1 MENRSVTR
9 FRVDN
14 QKVIADPVNPK
25 VVSDSVNYLIIELT
39 FSEHW
44 DNTYRAVIFRYGNFK
59 ELVGLSDDGISVSVP
74 SEVIHP
80 NNFYFMVVGYD
91 MKTQK
96 TKITSETAS
105 IAVEGT
111 IDPGGVVIRDPSVV
125 SNDGTVGTNRL
136 SDGSTDVTI
145 SRTKIEFDSATKQ
158 LILIGRNLKPLSST
172 ELPVYTSEEV
182 DKLLKKEQ
190 ESERKAHSALG
201 NSISEETT
209 RATSAE
215 SALGERIQS
224 DENECRNATSVLTQK
239 HSENLSKINSLLV
252 PEQKPG
258 IDPADSICITGNGL
272 PQKVKVGSAIISN
285 ADLDAVL
292 I

>member
-1 MENRSVTR
+1 MENRSVLR

-14 QKVIADPVNPK
+14 QKVIANPDNPK

-44 DNTYRAVIFRYGNFK
+44 GSTYRTVIFQYGNFK
-59 ELVGLSDDGISVSVP
+59 ELVGFSEDGISVSVP
-74 SEVIHP
+74 SEAIHP

-91 MKTQK
+91 MKTQE

-105 IAVEGT
+105 VAVEGT
-111 IDPGGVVIRDPSVV
+111 IDPGGVVIRDQSVV

-145 SRTKIEFDSATKQ
+145 SGTKIEFDNATKQ
-158 LILIGRNLKPLSST
+158 LILMGRNLKPLSSAR
-172 ELPVYTSEEV
+172 LPVYTSEEV
-182 DKLLKKEQ
+182 DSLLKKEQ
-190 ESERKAHSALG
+190 ESEREAHSALS
-201 NSISEETT
+201 NSVSEETA

-224 DENECRNATSVLTQK
+224 DENEYRNTASDLMQK
-239 HSENLSKINSLLV
+239 HSESLSKINSLLV
-252 PEQKPG
+252 PEQKPE
-258 IDPADSICITGNGL
+258 IDLTDSVCITGNGL
-272 PQKVKVGSAIISN
+272 PQKAKVESAIISN
-285 ADLDAVL
+285 EDLDAVL